1 MNIRFLKQKPF
12 NYIVSKTF
20 VLKLCLFFGLLFVS
34 SQSFSQSWYFNAGTS
49 ISKLDFSINNIDGY
63 SEIQYKAPL
72 LSYAFSGGIE
82 YFEHKFFSIS
92 SDLYLYQSGGKYSK
106 DEINTQHVFNF
117 NHTIEATYLSL
128 GSSFN
133 FIPLDKKL
141 KLQISLGPRIDFFLS
156 TGKYSPYRSWDL
168 NRNGLTKVNYGITSG
183 IGLYYKMNKC
193 DVGIN
198 MQYLGK
204 SKKVVEAD
212 HTNNPQI
219 PLVGTDAKEHTFVA
233 GLSIKFPLR
242 LRGSGINE

>member
-12 NYIVSKTF
+12 NYIVSKKF
-20 VLKLCLFFGLLFVS
+20 VLKVWLLFVLLFCS
-34 SQSFSQSWYFNAGTS
+34 SLSYSQSWYFNAGTS
-49 ISKLDFSINNIDGY
+49 ISKLDLSINNINGY
-63 SEIQYKAPL
+63 TETQFKAPL
-72 LSYAFSGGIE
+72 LSYMFSGGVE

-92 SDLYLYQSGGKYSK
+92 SDLYLYQTGGKYSK
-106 DEINTQHVFNF
+106 DEVNTQHVFNF
-117 NHTIEATYLSL
+117 DHSVEATYLSV

-141 KLQISLGPRIDFFLS
+141 KLQISVGPRIDFFLS

-193 DVGIN
+193 EVGIK

-219 PLVGTDAKEHTFVA
+219 PLIGTDAKEHTFVTA
-233 GLSIKFPLR
+233 LSIKFPLR
-242 LRGSGINE
+242 LSGL